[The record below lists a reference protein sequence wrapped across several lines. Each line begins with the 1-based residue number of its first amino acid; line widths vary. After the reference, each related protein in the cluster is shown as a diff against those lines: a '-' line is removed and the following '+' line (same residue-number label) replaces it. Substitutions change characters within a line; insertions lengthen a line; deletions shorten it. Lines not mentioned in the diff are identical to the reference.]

1 MSSSVLQQMG
11 LDICGHDHVNS
22 HIHHMSYVALN
33 VMHLAIDK
41 MMTMS
46 LDNCNTSKAILGK
59 LSGYKFCNSYV

>member
-1 MSSSVLQQMG
+1 MSSNVLQHMG

-41 MMTMS
+41 ND
-46 LDNCNTSKAILGK
+46 DNV
-59 LSGYKFCNSYV
+59 FR